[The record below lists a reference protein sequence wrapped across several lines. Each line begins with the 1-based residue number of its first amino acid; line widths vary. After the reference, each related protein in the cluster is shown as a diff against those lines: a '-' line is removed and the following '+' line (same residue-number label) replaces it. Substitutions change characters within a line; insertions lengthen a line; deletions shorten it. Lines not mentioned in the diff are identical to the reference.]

1 MLPYRSLLPMW
12 KAQDVPC
19 SALQPP
25 AQQALAGHFASVTS
39 CLGPGLLS
47 EMLRELQ
54 HAPTG
59 HLTLANL
66 SIKFWRLQ
74 DK

>member
-1 MLPYRSLLPMW
+1 MF
-12 KAQDVPC
+12 
-19 SALQPP
+19 P
-25 AQQALAGHFASVTS
+25 AQPFSHWHSKLWRGHFASVTS